1 MFTYVKKLF
10 DHSSDIGANVLIPI
24 NGLSVHLTFIV
35 MLGVCAISAAAQEL
49 ESASV
54 TEARSDDDD
63 DVFSYLKSQDITS
76 LSPAAVQLD
85 DYLNSVSTA
94 VECLTSYPHVMNA
107 FIKANSTLLS
117 SAAVERLFSA
127 AGQILCSRR
136 CKLSDKHFDMF
147 VFLRDFLKNV

>member
-1 MFTYVKKLF
+1 
-10 DHSSDIGANVLIPI
+10 
-24 NGLSVHLTFIV
+24 